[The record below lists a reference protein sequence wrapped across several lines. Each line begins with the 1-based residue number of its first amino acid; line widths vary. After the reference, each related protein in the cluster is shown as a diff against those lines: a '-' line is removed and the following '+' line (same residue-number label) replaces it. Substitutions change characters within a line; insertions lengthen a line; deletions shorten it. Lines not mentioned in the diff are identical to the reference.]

1 MSDVQAHA
9 ANCRMAKIAGWHSAT
24 IFLTDLGG
32 TVTQHDGNFLA
43 VDGFPFFDGK
53 EFGGYCN
60 SNYDGNFTAV
70 TRHDG
75 NFLAVDGFR
84 FLTVTHSADTATQIM
99 TVLLRR

>member
-43 VDGFPFFDGK
+43 VDGFPFFDG
-53 EFGGYCN
+53 N
-60 SNYDGNFTAV
+60 L
-70 TRHDG
+70 
-75 NFLAVDGFR
+75 LAVDGKSFF
-84 FLTVTHSADTATQIM
+84 FLTVF
-99 TVLLRR
+99 LRR